1 MNKWVV
7 AAVLA
12 AFSVSSYAGGM
23 PVFTGGLVFDPTN
36 FSQNIIKAAQTA
48 QKVVM
53 DGEKY
58 ALQIQQYQ
66 AEVKQLAA
74 INPQQLIA
82 LGGVSATNLT
92 AVNNYVS
99 SLQNVVGDLNNVS
112 TALNQRF
119 TESQLSGQSWQQYL
133 AQQRSLIQQHVQSAQ
148 IRAQNEAATLQAVQ
162 ADYAM
167 AAQWQARIP
176 ATSGMNEDVQLLDAQ
191 MNRVVMQNSEVLRM
205 LAEKNG
211 VLKAADDADALARK
225 NQDATA
231 RGTFNSAI
239 QQDGQNTQSLI
250 NGLQ

>member
-36 FSQNIIKAAQTA
+36 FSQNIIKAAQIA

-53 DGEKY
+53 DGERY

>member
-1 MNKWVV
+1 MNKCVI

-53 DGEKY
+53 DGERY

-148 IRAQNEAATLQAVQ
+148 IRAQNEATTLQAVQ

-211 VLKAADDADALARK
+211 VLRAADDADALARK